1 MMQVKGPSVSEI
13 SYTMTQK
20 EIPKKTS
27 MSKVLFHKGGQ
38 VMFPLLLL
46 LLLLLLGAL
55 FLSFSVEL
63 KTLTVVECRLVRHTH

>member
-1 MMQVKGPSVSEI
+1 MMQVKGSSVSEI

-20 EIPKKTS
+20 EISKKTS
-27 MSKVLFHKGGQ
+27 MTKVLFHKGGG
-38 VMFPLLLL
+38 VMSPL

-55 FLSFSVEL
+55 FLSFSVEF

>member
-1 MMQVKGPSVSEI
+1 MMQVKRPSVSEI

-38 VMFPLLLL
+38 FMFPLL

>member
-46 LLLLLLGAL
+46 LLLLLGAL

-63 KTLTVVECRLVRHTH
+63 KTLTVVECRLVRYTH

>member
-46 LLLLLLGAL
+46 LLLGAL

-63 KTLTVVECRLVRHTH
+63 KTLTVVECRLLRHTH

>member
-20 EIPKKTS
+20 EILKKTS

-38 VMFPLLLL
+38 VMFPLLL

>member
-46 LLLLLLGAL
+46 LLGAL

>member
-1 MMQVKGPSVSEI
+1 MMQVKWPSVSEI
-13 SYTMTQK
+13 SYTMAQK

-38 VMFPLLLL
+38 VMFPLLL